1 MSDCLEPHGLEH
13 ARLLCPVLS
22 LSSAIYE
29 LKFMFIESVTPS
41 NHLTKKIEFPVNLN
55 PDLAQG

>member
-1 MSDCLEPHGLEH
+1 MSNFVTSWTVALQT
-13 ARLLCPVLS
+13 S
-22 LSSAIYE
+22 LSFPIFRSLLE
-29 LKFMFIESVTPS
+29 FMFIESVMAS